1 MIIVL
6 LASLVV
12 ILSTALFFWNRRHLI
27 KLSYTMPHIG
37 WIPFVGGIFHV
48 KGLDGVFFKE
58 IFEIFKNIYAFLEII
73 VTFSRVFDEIGDM
86 FFTWVGPRPIVL
98 VRDADVVESILSS
111 TKCYNKASILDP
123 LRNILGDGLLSMPG
137 KCCDFC
143 KFSGILRE
151 YLWTMETISF
161 QLLLSCPQMQ
171 RRCSSCHSIINSY
184 QL

>member
-1 MIIVL
+1 
-6 LASLVV
+6 
-12 ILSTALFFWNRRHLI
+12 
-27 KLSYTMPHIG
+27 
-37 WIPFVGGIFHV
+37 
-48 KGLDGVFFKE
+48 
-58 IFEIFKNIYAFLEII
+58 
-73 VTFSRVFDEIGDM
+73 M

-137 KCCDFC
+137 
-143 KFSGILRE
+143 ILRE